1 MPAPPPIIPPA
12 APAAP
17 VARFWR
23 SYVMLAPLSNIPNF
37 KHTPAAAFARKTEVP
52 DLENVGVTDLVTA
65 AAAASVVYRARPSL
79 PARVVPRSII
89 LSACGAEGREGLAD
103 VISIHSRLT
112 NQILLSRTGKQ
123 LVHNFERARSTPGS
137 TSVAL
142 WAWLERMERDGSL
155 LTSAVEYG
163 LSKRV

>member
-1 MPAPPPIIPPA
+1 MRGLWAWPGA
-12 APAAP
+12 
-17 VARFWR
+17 
-23 SYVMLAPLSNIPNF
+23 
-37 KHTPAAAFARKTEVP
+37 K
-52 DLENVGVTDLVTA
+52 
-65 AAAASVVYRARPSL
+65 VVYRARLSL
-79 PARVVPRSII
+79 PARVVPRAII
-89 LSACGAEGREGLAD
+89 LSACGVEGRESLAD

>member
-1 MPAPPPIIPPA
+1 MSVI
-12 APAAP
+12 
-17 VARFWR
+17 
-23 SYVMLAPLSNIPNF
+23 LSTGP
-37 KHTPAAAFARKTEVP
+37 TCSLSQLLCSDRLSCVSQS
-52 DLENVGVTDLVTA
+52 DLCDGRYDCEDGSDENGCDI
-65 AAAASVVYRARPSL
+65 VYRARPSL
-79 PARVVPRSII
+79 PARVVTRSII